1 VSLARPV
8 LTKGLPPWL
17 RMVFFGCGIVS
28 LAVCR
33 KVPSG
38 PVKVPAEQVELADDR
53 GTGGGLGN
61 PDAQERP

>member
-1 VSLARPV
+1 
-8 LTKGLPPWL
+8 
-17 RMVFFGCGIVS
+17 MVFFGCGIVS